1 MQKLK
6 LSIAVLT
13 VTALFSSCLKDTIDE
28 LSSIKGVKANPQFS
42 LPLVN
47 ASIGIKEVYETYAK
61 NAFISEK
68 PDGQIVF
75 AYEGSDK
82 VGGSSF
88 GPQFV
93 AIPAIPIDVN
103 LQMTPLVIAAFEA
116 QNGFNLSVPDTVQIP
131 TSNNESLKSVG
142 IKAGSFKLII
152 SNTFQH
158 NTDIIIRYPGIRK
171 NGVSLEVNANLVYA
185 GGGSTSFFQQVDL
198 AGYEIDLRGTN
209 NEGNALSF
217 EYEVAMVRNP
227 ANPTT
232 VANQLS
238 INQEIQINS
247 YAYLT
252 GYLGKFELIKTSEA
266 EQLDVFAQK
275 SGDLFFKDPRLV
287 IKVLNSFG
295 IPVTGRIK
303 NLRVT
308 TKEGSDLPVVIDAF
322 KDTFTLA
329 TPANLGEVAVSEY
342 PINNTN
348 SNIDDVINSNPTYIK
363 YDLEFFANF
372 NELPQDNFIADTSSF
387 TVFTST
393 ELPLD
398 VKLENFIIE
407 QRNTKS
413 TADTAGTD
421 AYEIERAGLAVEVSN
436 SLPFDVTLQVIFFND
451 SIAPD
456 SSVITTVV
464 DSLFSAP
471 VIIRG
476 GVVNANGD
484 VTGPAV
490 ESIRAE
496 VDKSKFNRIR
506 ACNKYTARAIANS
519 STFNGSRAFVK
530 VKTDQK
536 LNIKVGADA
545 KLLFKP

>member
-1 MQKLK
+1 MQQLK
-6 LSIAVLT
+6 ISMVAFATT
-13 VTALFSSCLKDTIDE
+13 VLFSSCLKETIDE
-28 LSSIKGVKANPQFS
+28 LSTIKGVKANPQFS
-42 LPLVN
+42 VPLVN

-61 NAFISEK
+61 SALITEK

-82 VGGSSF
+82 VGGASF
-88 GPQFV
+88 GPQFIS
-93 AIPAIPIDVN
+93 IPAIPIDIS
-103 LQMTPLVIAAFEA
+103 LQMNPLVIAAFEA
-116 QNGFNLSVPDTVQIP
+116 QNGFNLSVADTVQIP
-131 TSNNESLKSVG
+131 TSNNESLKNIG
-142 IKAGSFKLII
+142 IKTGQFRLTIN
-152 SNTFQH
+152 NTFQH
-158 NTDIIIRYPGIRK
+158 NTDIVIRYPGIRK
-171 NGVSLEVNANLVYA
+171 NGVPLEVNANLVYS

-198 AGYEIDLRGTN
+198 AGYEIDLRGAN
-209 NEGNALSF
+209 NAGNAMAF
-217 EYEVAMVRNP
+217 EYQIAMVRNP

-238 INQEIQINS
+238 INQQIQIGS

-287 IKVLNSFG
+287 IKVVNSFG

-308 TKEGSDLPVVIDAF
+308 TKEGSDLAVVIDAF

-329 TPANLGEVAVSEY
+329 TPANLGEVAISQY

-348 SNIDDVINSNPTYIK
+348 SNIDDVINSTPTYIK

-372 NELPQDNFIADTSSF
+372 NEIPADNFIADTSSF

-398 VKLENFIIE
+398 VKLENFFIE
-407 QRNTKS
+407 QRNKKS
-413 TADTAGTD
+413 STDTSVTD
-421 AYEIERAGLAVEVSN
+421 VYEVERAGLTVEISN
-436 SLPFDVTLQVIFFND
+436 SLPFDVELQVVFLYD

-456 SSVITTVV
+456 SSVITSVV
-464 DSLFSAP
+464 DSLFNEP

-476 GVVNANGD
+476 GIVNADGD
-484 VTGPAV
+484 VTAPAIA
-490 ESIRAE
+490 SIKAE
-496 VDKSKFNRIR
+496 VNKFKYNRIR
-506 ACNKYTARAIANS
+506 ASNRYIARAEANS
-519 STFNGSRAFVK
+519 SIFNGNRAFVK

-536 LNIKVGADA
+536 LDIKVGADA
-545 KLLFKP
+545 KLIFKP